1 MDCLGF
7 IIGTELGER
16 GCETVS
22 VNERRAE
29 IIRILRC
36 AGQTT
41 IPCLAEKLGTSVSTI
56 KRDILIL
63 TVDDGYP
70 IDSVQGNGGGIVL
83 RDYKHPHKRILSQ
96 EQITVLTELAQTAD
110 TYQADILHGILHAYA

>member
-1 MDCLGF
+1 M
-7 IIGTELGER
+7 
-16 GCETVS
+16 S

-63 TVDDGYP
+63 TVDEGYP

-96 EQITVLTELAQTAD
+96 EQISVLTELAKTSD
-110 TYQADILHGILHAYA
+110 TYRADILYGILNAYA